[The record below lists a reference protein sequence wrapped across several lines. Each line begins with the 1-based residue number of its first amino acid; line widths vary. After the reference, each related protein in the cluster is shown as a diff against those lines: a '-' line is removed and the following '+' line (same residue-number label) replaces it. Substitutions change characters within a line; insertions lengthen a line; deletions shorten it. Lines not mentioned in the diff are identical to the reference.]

1 MADENEKPK
10 KPTKRRW
17 RRDDLYATDPN
28 RLLTIKEIVRI
39 IRKADDYVSAAMDM
53 WTQSQ
58 GRRGLR
64 YVLMGHRRAVRY
76 GSLNEWL
83 KTEEE
88 MTACR

>member
-28 RLLTIKEIVRI
+28 RLLTIKEVARI
-39 IRKADDYVSAAMDM
+39 IRKADDYVSAAMDT

-58 GRRGLR
+58 GKRGLR
-64 YVLMGHRRAVRY
+64 YVITGYRRAIRY

-83 KTEEE
+83 TNEEE
-88 MTACR
+88 IAACR

>member
-1 MADENEKPK
+1 MAEEETPSEPPK
-10 KPTKRRW
+10 RKW
-17 RRDDLYATDPN
+17 RRNDEYAQDPN
-28 RLLTIKEIVRI
+28 RLLTIKEVVRI

-83 KTEEE
+83 TTEEE

>member
-1 MADENEKPK
+1 MADENEKPNEQ
-10 KPTKRRW
+10 TKRRW
-17 RRDDLYATDPN
+17 RREDPYATDPN
-28 RLLTIKEIVRI
+28 RLLTIKEVVRI

-53 WTQSQ
+53 GTQSQ

-83 KTEEE
+83 TKEEE
-88 MTACR
+88 IAACR

>member
-10 KPTKRRW
+10 KQTKRRW
-17 RRDDLYATDPN
+17 RRNDTYATDPN
-28 RLLTIKEIVRI
+28 RLLTIKEVTKI

-83 KTEEE
+83 TNEEE
-88 MTACR
+88 IAACR